1 MIKCDQQ
8 KLKLRFEAA
17 LNDVTITTFV
27 TKIEYESD
35 EKMTSQKLKLKIN
48 MIVINYRKMQ
58 NLKVTLS
65 HKI

>member
-1 MIKCDQQ
+1 MIKCDQL

>member
-1 MIKCDQQ
+1 MIKCDPQ

-27 TKIEYESD
+27 TKIEHESD

-65 HKI
+65 HKM